1 MELSQLRMFK
11 AVYELGSIARAA
23 QQLHCVPSNITAR
36 LKSLE
41 QELGVALF
49 VREGRGLRVSPAG
62 EVFIEYATKILDLT
76 EASRRAVAPGG
87 APHGRLRIGAIESS
101 ATGRLPQLLARYHA
115 LYPQV
120 SLELSTGT
128 WSQLL
133 DDIQHH
139 RLDAAIVAVD
149 VQRPGLESAV
159 LYSEDLIL
167 IAPTSLGP
175 VRSVADLQG
184 LTLFMWPSGCPYRL
198 ALEQWLSRHHQVCPI
213 VSIASYGTIVGCV
226 SAGSGAALVPRG
238 IYEQYRQGAN
248 WQGHEFAELTHID
261 NRFYWHAHAGCHP
274 ARDAF
279 SALLREHS
287 LYGATSNE
295 A

>member
-11 AVYELGSIARAA
+11 TVYELGSIARAA
-23 QQLHCVPSNITAR
+23 AKLHCVPSNITAR

-49 VREGRGLRVSPAG
+49 LREGRGLRVSPAG

-87 APHGRLRIGAIESS
+87 APHGHLRIGAIESS
-101 ATGRLPQLLARYHA
+101 ATGRLPHLLARYHA

-120 SLELSTGT
+120 SLALSTGT

-149 VQRPGLESAV
+149 VQRPGLQSTL
-159 LYSEDLIL
+159 LYSEDLVL
-167 IAPTSLGP
+167 IAPKSLGP
-175 VRSVADLQG
+175 VRAVTDLQG
-184 LTLFMWPSGCPYRL
+184 LTLFMWPTGCPYRL
-198 ALEQWLSRHHQVCPI
+198 ALEQWLSRHGQVASI

-248 WQGHEFAELTHID
+248 WQGHEFAELTRID
-261 NRFYWHAHAGCHP
+261 NRFYWHTNAGCHP

-279 SALLREHS
+279 SALLRDHC
-287 LYGATSNE
+287 LLGATSNE